1 MSDKVAKTKR
11 AGGDS
16 DDSAPEVKRGRGR
29 PKKDDSEK
37 VGVKPHLSQHLSVW
51 KLFARWQLV
60 FLSEIFLVK
69 IIKFFGLKK
78 FFESAQL
85 VKVSARCQ

>member
-1 MSDKVAKTKR
+1 MNTEMIDQNKQEDEDMLLF
-11 AGGDS
+11 GDNLM
-16 DDSAPEVKRGRGR
+16 D
-29 PKKDDSEK
+29 
-37 VGVKPHLSQHLSVW
+37 W

-60 FLSEIFLVK
+60 FSTEIFLVK
-69 IIKFFGLKK
+69 FNKFFGLKE